1 MFREYPEEQ
10 TERELHVTVAE
21 KVSLRILAWH
31 PKGTPA
37 PGDDRAS
44 ILLLHG
50 LASTAATW
58 EPVAQGLAD
67 AGHDVYA
74 PDFRG
79 HGLSD
84 KPDDGYDLATYVT
97 DTLKLV
103 ERLGLERPVLVG
115 HSLGAFVILEAFAR
129 NPALGRLVRGVVL
142 VEGALVGASIQFASR
157 DECLART
164 ALPPVTGTPGPRL
177 EAYLRHGHPDWSEQ
191 RIRGTMA
198 GLEVLPDGTVEWWL
212 TPTRREALAV
222 SMWEQDSAA
231 LQPAIDVPALWVVAD
246 TGEADWTEAKR
257 AALTT
262 IAGMPSAR
270 VTWLVADHDVQAQRP
285 DELAAAINE
294 WLGDGV
300 GDILPK
306 G

>member
-1 MFREYPEEQ
+1 MIREYPETLTQ
-10 TERELHVTVAE
+10 PELRVAVAE
-21 KVSLRILAWH
+21 TVSLRVLAWH

-37 PGDDRAS
+37 PGDGRTS

-50 LASTAATW
+50 LASTAETW
-58 EPVAQGLAD
+58 EPVAQRLAE
-67 AGHDVYA
+67 AGHNVYA

-84 KPDDGYDLATYVT
+84 KPDDGYDLATYVV

-129 NPALGRLVRGVVL
+129 NPALHRLVRGVVM
-142 VEGALVGASIQFASR
+142 VEGALVGASVQFASR

-177 EAYLRHGHPDWSEQ
+177 EAYLRHSHPDWSEQ

-198 GLEVLPDGTVEWWL
+198 GLDVLQDGTVEWRL
-212 TPTRREALAV
+212 TPTRREALAL
-222 SMWEQDSAA
+222 SMWEQHAAA
-231 LQPAIDVPALWVVAD
+231 LQPLVDVPALWVVAD

-270 VTWLVADHDVQAQRP
+270 VIWLAADHDVHAHRP
-285 DELAAAINE
+285 DELAAAIDE

-300 GDILPK
+300 GGILPK

>member
-1 MFREYPEEQ
+1 MIREYPETRTQ
-10 TERELHVTVAE
+10 PELRVTVAE
-21 KVSLRILAWH
+21 KVSLRVLAWH

-50 LASTAATW
+50 LASTAETW
-58 EPVAQGLAD
+58 EPVAQRLAE

-97 DTLKLV
+97 DALKLV
-103 ERLGLERPVLVG
+103 EGLGLERPVLVG

-129 NPALGRLVRGVVL
+129 NPALGLLVRGVVL

-157 DECLART
+157 DECLTRT

-177 EAYLRHGHPDWSEQ
+177 EAYLRHSHPDWSEQ
-191 RIRGTMA
+191 RIRDTMA

-212 TPTRREALAV
+212 TPTRREALAG
-222 SMWEQDSAA
+222 SMWEQHSAA
-231 LQPAIDVPALWVVAD
+231 LQQAVDVPALWVVAD

-270 VTWLVADHDVQAQRP
+270 VTWLVADHDVHAHRP

-300 GDILPK
+300 GGILPK
-306 G
+306 C